1 MSTPQRSLR
10 IADCGLR
17 IERREGTT
25 AVSSRAVSF
34 NPQSAIRNPQFLVGL
49 AALLAAAAAAA
60 APAAAEPALQ
70 VHLPRAVQV
79 EGEALTLGAISIVR
93 SGNADLAG
101 SASAVALGRAPLPK
115 EEIVLDRPTIL
126 GRLGASGI
134 AASDVLVSGAD
145 KVVVSRKEATWPAA
159 DLVKAAEACLARDRP
174 SPEGSAWRVIR
185 PPMPAVGPSGR
196 EVRLESRLVPQDVAG
211 EAKVEVAVVVDG
223 RRAAVQSVL
232 FRLSYV
238 QREAVAARDI
248 PAGAVMTGENVTMR
262 TVASDSPPP
271 ADWAPPLGQVATQT
285 IRQGAVI
292 RPSQA
297 RAPGAAVAVRRSETV
312 IMRIQGAGFLL
323 TGLGQ
328 ALEDG
333 RPGSLIKVRNTDS
346 SRVVMA
352 KVAADGTVEPV
363 FDGAKP

>member
-1 MSTPQRSLR
+1 MRNHNILISISL
-10 IADCGLR
+10 
-17 IERREGTT
+17 
-25 AVSSRAVSF
+25 AV
-34 NPQSAIRNPQFLVGL
+34 
-49 AALLAAAAAAA
+49 LLAAAAGAA
-60 APAAAEPALQ
+60 AAAEPALQ

-79 EGEALTLGAISIVR
+79 EGEALTLGAVSVVR
-93 SGNADLAG
+93 SGNAALAG
-101 SASAVALGRAPLPK
+101 SASAVPLGRAPLPK

-145 KVVVSRKEATWPAA
+145 KVVVRRKEATWPAA
-159 DLVKAAEACLARDRP
+159 DLVKEAEACLAKNRP

-185 PPMPAVGPSGR
+185 PPQPVVGPSGR
-196 EVRLESRLVPQDVAG
+196 EMRLEARLVPQDVAG
-211 EAKVEVAVVVDG
+211 EAKVEVAVMVDG
-223 RRAAVQSVL
+223 RREAVQTVL

-248 PAGAVMTGENVTMR
+248 PAGAVMTGENVTIR
-262 TVASDSPPP
+262 TVPSDSPPP
-271 ADWAPPLGQVATQT
+271 VDWAPPLGQVAAQT

-292 RPSQA
+292 RSP
-297 RAPGAAVAVRRSETV
+297 RRPPGAAVAVRRSETV

>member
-1 MSTPQRSLR
+1 MRNHNILISISL
-10 IADCGLR
+10 
-17 IERREGTT
+17 
-25 AVSSRAVSF
+25 AV
-34 NPQSAIRNPQFLVGL
+34 
-49 AALLAAAAAAA
+49 LLAAAAGAA
-60 APAAAEPALQ
+60 AAAEPALQ

-79 EGEALTLGAISIVR
+79 EGEALTLGAVSVVR
-93 SGNADLAG
+93 SGNAALAG
-101 SASAVALGRAPLPK
+101 SASAVPLGRAPLPK

-145 KVVVSRKEATWPAA
+145 KVVVRRKETTWPAA
-159 DLVKAAEACLARDRP
+159 DLVKEAEACLAKNRP

-185 PPMPAVGPSGR
+185 PPQPVVGPSGR
-196 EVRLESRLVPQDVAG
+196 EMRLEARLVPQDVAG
-211 EAKVEVAVVVDG
+211 EAKVEVAVMVDG
-223 RRAAVQSVL
+223 RREAVQTVL

-248 PAGAVMTGENVTMR
+248 PAGAVMTGENVTIR
-262 TVASDSPPP
+262 TVPSDSPPP
-271 ADWAPPLGQVATQT
+271 VDWAPPLGQVAAQT

-292 RPSQA
+292 RSP
-297 RAPGAAVAVRRSETV
+297 RRPPGAAVAVRRSETV

>member
-1 MSTPQRSLR
+1 MRNHNILISVSL
-10 IADCGLR
+10 
-17 IERREGTT
+17 
-25 AVSSRAVSF
+25 AV
-34 NPQSAIRNPQFLVGL
+34 
-49 AALLAAAAAAA
+49 LLAAAAPAG
-60 APAAAEPALQ
+60 AAAEPALQ

-79 EGEALTLGAISIVR
+79 EGEALTLGAISVVR
-93 SGNADLAG
+93 SGNAALAG
-101 SASAVALGRAPLPK
+101 SASAVPLGRAPLPK

-145 KVVVSRKEATWPAA
+145 KVVVRRKEATWPAA
-159 DLVKAAEACLARDRP
+159 DLVKEAEACLAKNRP

-185 PPMPAVGPSGR
+185 PPQPVVGPSGR
-196 EVRLESRLVPQDVAG
+196 EMRLEARLVPQDVTG
-211 EAKVEVAVVVDG
+211 EAKVEVAVMVDG
-223 RRAAVQSVL
+223 RREAVQTVL

-248 PAGAVMTGENVTMR
+248 PAGAVMTGENVTIR
-262 TVASDSPPP
+262 TVPSDSPPP
-271 ADWAPPLGQVATQT
+271 VDWAPPLGQVATQT

-297 RAPGAAVAVRRSETV
+297 RAPGAAVAVRRGEAV
-312 IMRIQGAGFLL
+312 ILRIRGAGFLL